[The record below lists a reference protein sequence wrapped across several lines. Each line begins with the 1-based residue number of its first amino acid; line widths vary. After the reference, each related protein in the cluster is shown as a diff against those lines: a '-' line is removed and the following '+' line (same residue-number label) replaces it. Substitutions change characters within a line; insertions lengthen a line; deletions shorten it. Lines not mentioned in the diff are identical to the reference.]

1 MTIMEA
7 LERAKHLHKQRHGLV
22 GGQEVLVTPSDRRM
36 PTDRHAVV
44 GVEISEDA
52 GPLPPLVR
60 LQIDPASCERNH
72 ILLTDEQIAQD
83 RQGAAAYRML
93 RGRVTHRARGSNWT
107 CLGITSP
114 GPGEGKTV
122 TAINLALAVA
132 RDKQRPVYLIDL
144 DMRNPSVLNYLGI
157 RPPISLPRYFTESLT
172 SSEVIYETD
181 IEGLC
186 VAGAV
191 EPVLEASELLAS
203 TRLDELLSTVRQRS
217 PEALF
222 LLDLPPVLSTDE
234 ALVVAPR
241 ADAMFVVVS
250 EGVTRRDSL
259 SRAVELLSDF
269 NVAGI
274 IMNRSSDMIAKDY
287 YGY

>member
-1 MTIMEA
+1 MEA
-7 LERAKHLHKQRHGLV
+7 LERAKHLHKQRHGLD
-22 GGQEVLVTPSDRRM
+22 GGKEILVPPSDKRM
-36 PTDRHAVV
+36 PTSLHEGASIDVA
-44 GVEISEDA
+44 EDA
-52 GPLPPLVR
+52 MPLPPLVQ
-60 LQIDPASCERNH
+60 LQVDPASCETNH
-72 ILLTDEQIAQD
+72 ILLTDEQMSQNS
-83 RQGAAAYRML
+83 RGGAAYRML
-93 RGRVTHRARGSNWT
+93 RGRVTHRARGGNWT

-122 TAINLALAVA
+122 TCINLAVAVA

-157 RPPISLPRYFTESLT
+157 RPPIPLSRYFTEPLT
-172 SSEVIYETD
+172 SSDVIYETD

-191 EPVLEASELLAS
+191 EPIREASELLAS
-203 TRLDELLSTVRQRS
+203 TRLDELLAAVRQRS

-241 ADAMFVVVS
+241 TDAMFIVVA
-250 EGVTRRDSL
+250 EGGTRRDGL
-259 SRAVELLSDF
+259 SKSIDLLNDF

-274 IMNRSSDMIAKDY
+274 IMNRSGDAVGKDY